1 MKITMSKP
9 KKQMRGAPKR
19 LFVVGMLAML
29 ALSSLFVQSTS
40 FAQSDVEVDP
50 PSRVARLS
58 YVSGAASF
66 APAGSDDWADV
77 NVNRPLTVGDSLW
90 VPPNGRA
97 EMHIGSSAFR
107 LGERSSLSFLTLSD
121 DKIQLKITRGT
132 LVARVRD
139 LSTKDVIEINTPN
152 LAFSVQEPGEYRIN
166 VNDDG
171 TTNVLIRRGT
181 GIVYGDRDSLTVRE
195 SEQVLFSGTNLV
207 HQSINRIPPYDSF
220 DLWVNDR
227 DRAEDTSVSARYVS
241 REVIGYQQL
250 DQHGSWENNTEY
262 GAVWYPRAV
271 QTGWAPYRDG
281 KWVWVAPWGW
291 TWVDSAPWGFA
302 PYHYGRWA
310 YFGRRWG
317 WVPGQH
323 LRHSTPVYA
332 PALVA
337 FVGGG
342 SGISLSLSIGG
353 RSRGPGVAWFPLAP
367 GEAYR
372 PSYYGSSRYMSRI
385 NSNVGNTHIVNNTV
399 INNTV
404 INNTRNVYINQNIHN
419 AVTAVPTSTFVK
431 GQPTAGAAVAID
443 TKQMRDAQVG
453 NGGPGLAPTN
463 ESVFGSARRAVVP
476 NGEQY
481 RARPVV
487 ATFNPAQVPVTPIGR
502 GARED
507 TRRGNPADNGN
518 PSTASTVGNAPT
530 SGVTGVAVAPVTVNN
545 PNANVV
551 MHGGR
556 RGDDA
561 GRPAG
566 GFDRGDRRNNANGGN
581 NANTVNR
588 IEGGD
593 RNLNNNPTRIEPYP
607 DTPDPR
613 DVSKN
618 TSNNGRP
625 APAVI
630 GNQPNARLNSNG
642 AEQND
647 AQRRDRRDVLN
658 ERGLDGQLRQPNGAP
673 RPTPPAPPPP
683 VYAAPAPTIQAA
695 PTPAPAPAPA
705 APIAAPVPRPNAG
718 YPEPNEAQ
726 RRQQFGNRAGER
738 EPEQNSR
745 QFETQRPQAPQP
757 PRDVPR
763 PPPPPA
769 AVQQAPVQVAPP
781 PPPPA
786 PRIERPAPVQ
796 EQRREAPPEKAK
808 PEKERK
814 ERPEKLDTR

>member
-29 ALSSLFVQSTS
+29 ALSSLFVQSAS

-66 APAGSDDWADV
+66 APAGSDDWADM

-107 LGERSSLSFLTLSD
+107 LGESSSLSFLTLSD

-132 LVARVRD
+132 LVVRVRD
-139 LSTKDVIEINTPN
+139 LSTRDVIEINTPN
-152 LAFSVQEPGEYRIN
+152 LAFSLQEPGEYRIN
-166 VNDDG
+166 VNDDN
-171 TTNVLIRRGT
+171 TTNVIIRRGT
-181 GIVYGDRDSLTVRE
+181 GIAYGDRDSLTVRE

-207 HQSINRIPPYDSF
+207 HRSINRIPPYDAF

-227 DRAEDTSVSARYVS
+227 DRAEDTSVSAQYVS

-250 DQHGSWENNTEY
+250 DQNGSWENSTEY
-262 GAVWYPRAV
+262 GAVWYPRTV
-271 QTGWAPYRDG
+271 QSGWAPYRDG
-281 KWVWVAPWGW
+281 NWVWVAPWGW
-291 TWVDSAPWGFA
+291 TWVDRAPWGFA

-310 YFGRRWG
+310 YVGRRWG

-342 SGISLSLSIGG
+342 SGVSLSLSIGG

-372 PSYYGSSRYMSRI
+372 PSYYGSSRYVSRI

-399 INNTV
+399 INNT
-404 INNTRNVYINQNIHN
+404 RNVYINQNIRN
-419 AVTAVPTSTFVK
+419 AVTAVPTATFVK
-431 GQPTAGAAVAID
+431 GQATAGAAVPID
-443 TKQMRDAQVG
+443 TKQFNNAQVG
-453 NGGPGLAPTN
+453 HGGPGIAPTN
-463 ESVFGSARRAVVP
+463 ESMFGGARRAVVP

-502 GARED
+502 GSRD
-507 TRRGNPADNGN
+507 DYRRGSSASGN
-518 PSTASTVGNAPT
+518 PTTAPT
-530 SGVTGVAVAPVTVNN
+530 IGNTPSSGVAGAAAIAPVTVNN

-561 GRPAG
+561 GRPTG
-566 GFDRGDRRNNANGGN
+566 GFDRGDRRNNGNDGN

-588 IEGGD
+588 IERGD

-613 DVSKN
+613 DISKN
-618 TSNNGRP
+618 TSNNGRST
-625 APAVI
+625 PAVI
-630 GNQPNARLNSNG
+630 GNQPNARLNNNG
-642 AEQND
+642 ADQND

-658 ERGLDGQLRQPNGAP
+658 ERGIDGQLRQPNGAP

-695 PTPAPAPAPA
+695 PTPAPSPAPA

-726 RRQQFGNRAGER
+726 RRHQPGNRAGER
-738 EPEQNSR
+738 EPEQNPR
-745 QFETQRPQAPQP
+745 QFEAQRPQVPQP

-763 PPPPPA
+763 PPPPLPA

-781 PPPPA
+781 PAPPA
-786 PRIERPAPVQ
+786 PRVERPAPVQ

-808 PEKERK
+808 PEKERREK
-814 ERPEKLDTR
+814 PEKLDTR